1 MNIETLKDRFSAA
14 MTRTTET
21 LAMSDKKPNQ
31 EQDLKRLCELLDRAA
46 DKLDLAS
53 ECVRY
58 WGQQADKLKQEKFEL
73 MKDVEEF
80 ARASDKLRQ
89 DIDEYRI

>member
-14 MTRTTET
+14 MTRTT
-21 LAMSDKKPNQ
+21 KKTNQ
-31 EQDLKRLCELLDRAA
+31 EQDFKRLCELLDRAA

-80 ARASDKLRQ
+80 ARASDKIRQ